1 MQVRSADAAEIEHL
15 ARLWYD
21 GWHRTHAPLVPPE
34 LTRLRTIESFH
45 ERLQAALPNVHVAGP
60 LGAPIGFYALKGDE
74 LHLLFVSPE
83 AHGSGIAAAL
93 IADAEARLAEH
104 GVETAWLACA
114 VGNDRAARFYDKSG
128 WRLAGTFLNSAETS
142 SGPFSLEAWRY
153 EKRLTRSNPVA
164 SELTRGKCLCGSF
177 RFEILGPIGE
187 VRLCHCDLCRR
198 ANGTAFSANAR
209 IPLERYRVIA
219 GEDLISEYESSPGAR
234 RCFCPRCGSPVF
246 ARVAQDPDHIR
257 IRLGTLDRDTD
268 AEITAHVWV
277 GSKARWDRL
286 TWAVPSFERGIDRAR
301 LNES

>member
-1 MQVRSADAAEIEHL
+1 MMQVRSADAAEIEHL
-15 ARLWYD
+15 AQLWYD
-21 GWHRTHAPLVPPE
+21 GWHQAHASLVPQE
-34 LTRLRTIESFH
+34 LTRLRTTESFR
-45 ERLQAALPNVHVAGP
+45 ERLQAALPNFHVAGP

-74 LHLLFVSPE
+74 LSQLYVSPE
-83 AHGSGIAAAL
+83 AHGSGVAAAL

-114 VGNDRAARFYDKSG
+114 IGNDRAARFYEKSG
-128 WRLAGTFLNSAETS
+128 WRLVGTVGNLAETS
-142 SGPFSLEAWRY
+142 SDPFLVEVWRY
-153 EKRLTRSNPVA
+153 EKRLARSNPVA
-164 SELTRGKCLCGSF
+164 PELIRGKCLCGSF

-219 GEDLISEYESSPGAR
+219 GDDLISEYESSPGAR
-234 RCFCPRCGSPVF
+234 RCFCSRCGSPVF

-257 IRLGTLDRDTD
+257 IRLGTLDREAD

-286 TWAVPSFERGIDRAR
+286 TWAVPSFERGI
-301 LNES
+301 ESPTA